1 MRFIQLYIDGIT
13 RLNFWIGK
21 WISRIILLICLLL
34 VMEVFFR
41 HAAGSPKVWTSEL
54 AQLLFGVYA
63 ALSGGYILAR
73 HGHVKVDIIYN
84 AFSTRNKAILD
95 LFTSFLFFIFI
106 IALLYF
112 GTSLAYDAIS
122 FWERSQSAWDPPV
135 WPVKLAIP
143 VGAVLMLLQG
153 VAKVL
158 DDARIAFSVGSS
170 DDSNNSDKEGES

>member
-1 MRFIQLYIDGIT
+1 MRFLQLYIDGIT

-21 WISRIILLICLLL
+21 WISRIIILICLLL

-41 HAAGSPKVWTSEL
+41 HLAGAPKVWTSEL

-84 AFSTRNKAILD
+84 AFSTRQKAILD
-95 LFTSFLFFIFI
+95 LCTSFLFFIFTA
-106 IALLYF
+106 ALLYF
-112 GTSLAYDAIS
+112 GTSLAYEAIS

-135 WPVKLAIP
+135 WPVKMAIP
-143 VGAVLMLLQG
+143 VGAALMLLQG
-153 VAKVL
+153 IAKFL
-158 DDARIAFSVGSS
+158 EDALIALSLRPSDESGKADVENGS
-170 DDSNNSDKEGES
+170 